1 MRKYV
6 VYNNNELRIM
16 NQESRKIKSF
26 TDLNA
31 WKEGHKLVLMI
42 YNITKTFPKE
52 EIFGLTSQI
61 RRCAVSITSNIA
73 EGFSRQSYK
82 EKLQFYSISLGST
95 TELQNQLLIA
105 KDINYITKE
114 QFQDIAE
121 QSVKVHKITNG
132 LIKSSKTMIHNS

>member
-1 MRKYV
+1 
-6 VYNNNELRIM
+6 M
-16 NQESRKIKSF
+16 NQESRRIKSF

-31 WKEGHKLVLMI
+31 WKEGHELVLMI
-42 YNITKTFPKE
+42 YDITKNFPKE

-82 EKLQFYSISLGST
+82 EKLRFYSIALGST

-121 QSVKVHKITNG
+121 QSVKVHKIING

>member
-1 MRKYV
+1 
-6 VYNNNELRIM
+6 M
-16 NQESRKIKSF
+16 NQKKIKSF

-42 YNITKTFPKE
+42 YDITKTFPKE
-52 EIFGLTSQI
+52 EMFGLTSQI

-105 KDINYITKE
+105 RDINYINKE
-114 QFQDIAE
+114 QFQNIAE
-121 QSVKVHKITNG
+121 QSVKVHKIING
-132 LIKSSKTMIHNS
+132 LIKHSKTIIRDS